1 MCWYLCVG
9 NNLSNSLL
17 PSQCLFK
24 VCKQGPIHAQ
34 PCKSSLYCC
43 SVCWRKTTGVRIW
56 KLSRATW
63 KERITQISNDFPC
76 FRIYP
81 FISLGEIQ
89 SCLPKQKTVSTLFFK
104 KDAFPEFTVFAV
116 AWVWNEQ
123 TYTNTNFQY
132 CLMVFWVVNITYI
145 AISICCLILIDNWLW
160 SKTQKWY
167 LKIL

>member
-1 MCWYLCVG
+1 MGFGVEQTSVE
-9 NNLSNSLL
+9 NNLITSMYLL
-17 PSQCLFK
+17 CRSDLQFK
-24 VCKQGPIHAQ
+24 CADEYKWGIESHKFQMTFLVLEFILLYLNEKYNPVYPNRKQWV
-34 PCKSSLYCC
+34 PC
-43 SVCWRKTTGVRIW
+43 
-56 KLSRATW
+56 
-63 KERITQISNDFPC
+63 
-76 FRIYP
+76 
-81 FISLGEIQ
+81 
-89 SCLPKQKTVSTLFFK
+89 FFK

-116 AWVWNEQ
+116 AWVWNKQ